1 MRLLNTLTLSLYEFM
16 GDHIPSY
23 AILSHRR
30 EGKGVTF

>member
-23 AILSHRR
+23 AILSDR
-30 EGKGVTF
+30 KGR